1 MGSVLTPPRSAAP
14 RPSRRTALIIV
25 AALAVAAAL
34 LSAAQWLTPSGQHVQ
49 RVTIVNPTPY
59 HLEVDVRGVDRDH
72 GVLLGALGR
81 QQTRAFDD
89 VFDQGREWIFHFSLG
104 SDDGGELRVSREQ
117 LAGDHWTVTVPDTVA
132 QRLAAAGLPPS
143 PPE

>member
-1 MGSVLTPPRSAAP
+1 MGSVLTPPRSATP

-25 AALAVAAAL
+25 ATLAVAAAL
-34 LSAAQWLTPSGQHVQ
+34 LAAAQSRTPSGQHIR

-59 HLEVDVRGVDRDH
+59 HLEVEVRGVDHTH
-72 GVLLGALGR
+72 GVMLGALGR
-81 QQTRAFDD
+81 QQTRGFDD

-104 SDDGGELRVSREQ
+104 SDDGGELRISREQ